1 MLLKSFETI
10 NILITTLLC
19 DIQCTLYNSISTATF
34 ETRRSV
40 VDLCT
45 SEYDLQIAVVE
56 NSLHPNPAANE
67 ESVVRLYDV
76 GRLRAEDIEDVDGE
90 DEDDVDD
97 ERDDDDDDDDGDDD
111 AVAIN
116 GSEEG
121 EGGHLVSLI
130 ARAHSPF
137 FNTLYTVD
145 YHYSTVLMNPSW

>member
-1 MLLKSFETI
+1 MCKFEGDCFKFIFLIIFQSCKKGNFQTI
-10 NILITTLLC
+10 NIVIPTLRCELRH
-19 DIQCTLYNSISTATF
+19 TLYKSISTATF

-121 EGGHLVSLI
+121 EGGNLVSLI
-130 ARAHSPF
+130 ARTISVF
-137 FNTLYTVD
+137 
-145 YHYSTVLMNPSW
+145 